1 MPIYFVDTR
10 DDDDLFADEVGQDV
24 PDLATAGVLATVS
37 LCELAK
43 DVLPDSD
50 NRRLAVDV
58 RDVRGRTVF
67 TAELTFERF
76 LLSEPSLP
84 GNQS

>member
-1 MPIYFVDTR
+1 M
-10 DDDDLFADEVGQDV
+10 
-24 PDLATAGVLATVS
+24 S

-58 RDVRGRTVF
+58 RDTRGRTVF
-67 TAELTFERF
+67 AAELTFKRRQ
-76 LLSEPSLP
+76 LSELS
-84 GNQS
+84 